1 MNFVYSAMDARGRSV
16 REEIEA
22 ATAAEAQRAL
32 TDRGL
37 FILSLDQ
44 APEAGRSRGRARR
57 PGAKRSFWS
66 AGSRE
71 ASVAGFA
78 RMMSMMLEAG
88 APVVTA
94 IEAALK
100 QIRSSQWRA
109 VLTSVR
115 DDVAGGAS
123 LAQAVARHPAHFTP
137 MACCIIAAG
146 ETTATLTEAFRRL
159 TAMLEARTRSRAN
172 VIGALI
178 YPAMLM
184 LLSLGVLITLS
195 VFVLPKFAALFASL
209 NAKLPT
215 LTLAL
220 LGVASSFQYWI
231 APVGGGLAAGL
242 TAIVIWA
249 RSASGRRTIGETVVR
264 LPVLGR
270 IVASFELTR
279 ILRIW
284 STMLKSR
291 VPMLDAIQELN
302 GISSNPVF
310 VRLLRQIEEAVT
322 QGRLATAV
330 LAASPLMPP
339 TIAAALCTGEESG
352 RLAESMEFVAGWMEE
367 QNQHTIATLARML
380 EPLILVIL
388 GVVVGAV
395 CIALFLPLFD
405 IATAT

>member
-16 REEIEA
+16 CDEIESA
-22 ATAAEAQRAL
+22 SAVEAQRAL
-32 TDRGL
+32 ADRGL
-37 FILSLDQ
+37 FILSLN
-44 APEAGRSRGRARR
+44 EASPTRKSPARGRRSGRR
-57 PGAKRSFWS
+57 GGFWS
-66 AGSRE
+66 AGARQ
-71 ASVAGFA
+71 ASAAGFA
-78 RMMSMMLEAG
+78 RMMSMMLVAG

-94 IEAALK
+94 IEPALK
-100 QIRSSQWRA
+100 QIRSAQWRT
-109 VLTSVR
+109 VLTGVR

-123 LAQAVARHPAHFTP
+123 LAQAVARHPAHFSP

-159 TAMLEARTRSRAN
+159 TTMLEARARTRAN
-172 VIGALI
+172 IISALA
-178 YPAMLM
+178 YPVMLM
-184 LLSLGVLITLS
+184 LLSVGVLVTLS

-215 LTLAL
+215 LTRAL
-220 LGVASSFQYWI
+220 LGVAASFQYWI

-242 TAIVIWA
+242 TMLVLWA
-249 RSASGRRTIGETVVR
+249 RSASGRRTIGETAVR

-270 IVASFELTR
+270 VIANFELAR
-279 ILRIW
+279 ILRVW

-302 GISSNPVF
+302 GVTSSPAF

-339 TIAAALCTGEESG
+339 TIAAALTTGEESG

-367 QNQHTIATLARML
+367 QNQQTIATMARLL
-380 EPLILVIL
+380 EPLILVVL
-388 GVVVGAV
+388 GLVIGAV

-405 IATAT
+405 IATAA